1 MHKPTWMLCRIRF
14 EKLRSG
20 ETTLPPGNG
29 CPHGFNTKKNTRV
42 RDERY
47 PQPKP
52 PRKLGSFSISCTS
65 LAIRIY
71 LTKFPKPPR
80 WVTIQIAPHAVDV
93 VINTNNYIETT
104 LHKGLQSLK
113 PVALVPKVVSAQSDE
128 PELWFGLQRVISH
141 SALQGGPWQD
151 GSDKNSSWALEKETT
166 RWAVSVRKRAN
177 PTPWKWFWCSPP
189 PHHPYSLLC
198 TDPFPLLLPCPKNGA
213 VLGQSVDPVP
223 KCEGCFTLHSLSPLR
238 NLKSPTPP
246 ESTRVPLVPSDFNTA
261 HPRLGMRLTHAS
273 SRMIVGSDGRTEG
286 WMMDGCVGGWMWIG
300 QSIQLSNE

>member
-1 MHKPTWMLCRIRF
+1 MAGFPTKVQMVLSDQVLARTLLPSRSNSDLLPYFLPNCAQHSKANHWSYQTLKLANETHTLCNTERSENPRQMIRF

-42 RDERY
+42 RDE
-47 PQPKP
+47 
-52 PRKLGSFSISCTS
+52 
-65 LAIRIY
+65 
-71 LTKFPKPPR
+71 
-80 WVTIQIAPHAVDV
+80 
-93 VINTNNYIETT
+93 
-104 LHKGLQSLK
+104 
-113 PVALVPKVVSAQSDE
+113 
-128 PELWFGLQRVISH
+128 
-141 SALQGGPWQD
+141 
-151 GSDKNSSWALEKETT
+151 
-166 RWAVSVRKRAN
+166 
-177 PTPWKWFWCSPP
+177 
-189 PHHPYSLLC
+189 SLLC

-286 WMMDGCVGGWMWIG
+286 WMMDGCVGGWM
-300 QSIQLSNE
+300 